1 MAEIALL
8 RVAVKFPSERC
19 GSTMIQVG
27 RNGGA
32 VIRRRSVCSLAR
44 IRVVPRILFVP
55 AYSTQGFYFL
65 QEVFMDDRILS
76 LQGELEEKLSS
87 VSDLSELDKLRV
99 SYLGKKGSITALL
112 KGMKDLSVEE
122 RKTFG
127 ADVNKLKAYAAEK
140 IDEKTQ
146 ELKEAQVRKEIE
158 SMPRFDITAP
168 ADLTGGSYHPITLV
182 QRQCEAIFKSMG
194 FTVEDYPEVVTDYE
208 CFESLNIP
216 KHHPARDMQD
226 TYYLENG
233 QLLKSQTS
241 AAQNAILKKFGKN
254 LIENGV
260 PIKAIFP
267 GRCFRN
273 EATDA
278 CHENTFFQME
288 GVMVDKDISISNLIF
303 FMKTMLSEVF
313 RKDIKVRLRPGFFPF
328 VEPGFELDISCLI
341 CGGEG
346 CPSCKHSGWLE
357 LCPCGM
363 IHPNVLS
370 EGGIDP
376 EKYTGFAFGLGLTRL
391 AMMKYGIKDIRDL
404 NSGRLKALAQFNDD
418 E

>member
-1 MAEIALL
+1 MKQKLEEIRARAEAELQKIDSLADLEAL
-8 RVAVKFPSERC
+8 RV
-19 GSTMIQVG
+19 QV
-27 RNGGA
+27 
-32 VIRRRSVCSLAR
+32 
-44 IRVVPRILFVP
+44 
-55 AYSTQGFYFL
+55 
-65 QEVFMDDRILS
+65 
-76 LQGELEEKLSS
+76 
-87 VSDLSELDKLRV
+87 
-99 SYLGKKGSITALL
+99 LGKKGELTAIL
-112 KGMKDLSVEE
+112 KSMGSLSAEE
-122 RKTFG
+122 RPKMGQLANEVRQSIEAMLT
-127 ADVNKLKAYAAEK
+127 
-140 IDEKTQ
+140 EKTKQ
-146 ELKEAQVRKEIE
+146 LKEEQMRREIE
-158 SMPRFDITAP
+158 ATPVFDVSAP
-168 ADLTGGSYHPITLV
+168 VDLTRGSYHPITLV
-182 QRQCEAIFKSMG
+182 QRECERIFKSMG
-194 FTVEDYPEVVTDYE
+194 FTVEDYSEIVTDYE

-216 KHHPARDMQD
+216 KAHPARDMQD

-233 QLLKSQTS
+233 QLLKTQTS
-241 AAQNAILKKFGKN
+241 AAQNAIYKKYKDA
-254 LIENGV
+254 LINDGV

-288 GVMVDKDISISNLIF
+288 GVMVDKNISISNLIY

-313 RKDIKVRLRPGFFPF
+313 QKDIKVRLRPGFFPF

-363 IHPNVLS
+363 IHPAVLRD
-370 EGGIDP
+370 GGIDP

-404 NSGRLKALAQFNDD
+404 NSGNLKSLSQFADD

>member
-1 MAEIALL
+1 MSEKMNEIRQA
-8 RVAVKFPSERC
+8 FSER
-19 GSTMIQVG
+19 I
-27 RNGGA
+27 RNA
-32 VIRRRSVCSLAR
+32 VN
-44 IRVVPRILFVP
+44 
-55 AYSTQGFYFL
+55 TQA
-65 QEVFMDDRILS
+65 
-76 LQGELEEKLSS
+76 LEEIRI
-87 VSDLSELDKLRV
+87 E
-99 SYLGKKGSITALL
+99 YLGKKGAVTGLM
-112 KGMKDLSVEE
+112 KTMKDLSNEE
-122 RKTFG
+122 KKTFG
-127 ADVNKLKAYAAEK
+127 QQVNVLKNEITEAIAKKVEQIK
-140 IDEKTQ
+140 QK
-146 ELKEAQVRKEIE
+146 ELEIE
-158 SMPRFDITAP
+158 ISSMPEFDVSAP
-168 ADLTGGSYHPITLV
+168 PVLERGSYHPITLV
-182 QRQCEAIFKSMG
+182 QRECERIFRSMG
-194 FTVEDYPEVVTDYE
+194 FTVEDYSEIVTDYE

-226 TYYLENG
+226 TYYLTNG

-241 AAQNAILKKFGKN
+241 AAQNAIYKKYKKA
-254 LIENGV
+254 LIEEGK

-288 GVMVDKDISISNLIF
+288 GVMVDRNISISNLIF

-328 VEPGFELDISCLI
+328 VEPGFELDINCLI

-363 IHPNVLS
+363 IHPEVLKA
-370 EGGIDP
+370 GGIDP
-376 EKYTGFAFGLGLTRL
+376 EEYTGFAFGLGMTRL
-391 AMMKYGIKDIRDL
+391 AMMKYGVKDIRDL
-404 NSGRLKALAQFNDD
+404 NSGNLKSLSQFTA